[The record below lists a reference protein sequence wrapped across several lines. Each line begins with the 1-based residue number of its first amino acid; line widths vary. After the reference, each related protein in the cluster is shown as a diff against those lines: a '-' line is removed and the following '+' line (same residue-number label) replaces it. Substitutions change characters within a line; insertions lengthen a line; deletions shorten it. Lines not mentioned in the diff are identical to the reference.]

1 MTVASRDGDY
11 AMALAR
17 SISGVNF
24 RAYASD
30 DMIGVEVGGAT
41 KNVLAIGAGIFGR
54 SRASAPTPASR
65 SSRAASR
72 R

>member
-1 MTVASRDGDY
+1 MTVASGDEQY

-24 RAYASD
+24 RAYVST

-41 KNVLAIGAGIFGR
+41 KNVLAIGAGIR
-54 SRASAPTPASR
+54 TASASAPTPGSR
-65 SSRAASR
+65 
-72 R
+72 